1 MKIFR
6 ELKIGR
12 DSIQINH
19 FINRVNNYV
28 SGDWKYKH
36 DEGYLFFDYT
46 GNLLPQSQI
55 SIYINEQQKGFI
67 RVGNIIPLQ
76 KSMLSVEEYNKILLK
91 FYEDIILPFKNA
103 NPDVIIDEPSDDTF
117 NPLQII
123 SQSALE
129 KLQLFTSAANKST
142 GSAHPNDRERWFSFI
157 CQTVDD
163 DKMFDYDT
171 LKSFLQ
177 DETFWGKDKAWNE
190 LFSEQ
195 LAEEYELCC
204 EILLF
209 YKRMH
214 R

>member
-12 DSIQINH
+12 DSMQINH
-19 FINRVNNYV
+19 FINHINNYV
-28 SGDWKYKH
+28 NGDWQYEY
-36 DEGYLFFDYT
+36 DGEYLFFDYT
-46 GNLLPQSQI
+46 GNHLPQSRI
-55 SIYINEQQKGFI
+55 SIYANKQQSGFL

-76 KSMLSVEEYNKILLK
+76 KAILSVEEYNKILLK

-103 NPDVIIDEPSDDTF
+103 NPDVIIDGPSDDTF
-117 NPLQII
+117 DPLQII
-123 SQSALE
+123 SKSALE
-129 KLQLFTSAANKST
+129 KLKRFSNIANKST
-142 GSAHPNDRERWFSFI
+142 GSAHPNDRERWFDFI

-163 DKMFDYDT
+163 DKIFDYDI
-171 LKSFLQ
+171 LKPFLQ
-177 DETFWGKDKAWNE
+177 DESFWGKNKAWNE